1 MNHKGLED
9 EMDSEMQQQDQE
21 SEVEGEHVD
30 QEVHQWSQLKTKQ
43 AVMKRKVRMSVQ
55 PTRQSSRIR

>member
-1 MNHKGLED
+1 
-9 EMDSEMQQQDQE
+9 MDSEMQQQDQE